1 MYKNWCLNTKH
12 QEFRKIKILNTCI
25 VTSKYSNYLNT
36 QYHWLGLTSQ
46 CQCKYSFSSHSMN
59 NIIEKQVPSLPHH
72 LEINTI
78 LIYACTFYFTNV
90 ANFRSP
96 YKKSCEPLSR
106 L

>member
-12 QEFRKIKILNTCI
+12 QEFRKINILNTCM
-25 VTSKYSNYLNT
+25 VTSKYSHYLNT
-36 QYHWLGLTSQ
+36 QYHWLGLTIQ
-46 CQCKYSFSSHSMN
+46 CQCKYGFSSHSMN
-59 NIIEKQVPSLPHH
+59 NIIEKQVASLPHH

-90 ANFRSP
+90 ANFRSL